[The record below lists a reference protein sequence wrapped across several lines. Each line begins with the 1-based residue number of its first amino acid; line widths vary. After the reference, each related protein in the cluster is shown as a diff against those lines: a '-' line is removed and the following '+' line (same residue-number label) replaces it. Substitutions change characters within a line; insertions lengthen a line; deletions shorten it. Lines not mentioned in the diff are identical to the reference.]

1 MLRADQTLADLP
13 ALMLRGRLEKAETSA
28 PEVAAAC
35 LDRIAA
41 EDGTVGAF
49 AFSDRAHVLAQ
60 AEEAEARRKS
70 GRPIGPLNGIP
81 VAIKDVIDTEDMPT
95 ERGTPLD
102 AGRKPRHSASV
113 VNRLKAA
120 GAVVIGKTVTAEL
133 AFLTPGK
140 TRNPRDKNRTPGGS
154 SSGSAAAVAANMVP
168 LAIGTQTN
176 GSVIRPAS
184 FCGVVGFKPSFGLI
198 SRTGILPLAPPLDTV
213 GVFARTIEDAALLT
227 DAIAGGEE
235 GDPDSTFAAA
245 PRLLET
251 ALSKPPVKPDF
262 AFVRSP
268 AWDKAA
274 AETKEGFEELAGVLG
289 ERCKAMDLPETYG
302 ECFKTLRTIMLAG
315 MAHNLKRYEER
326 GAEQLSPGLREALA
340 EGRSVAAADYL
351 AALDWRTAAAA
362 SLDQAFER
370 YDALITPAAV
380 GEAPLG
386 LQSTGDPSFCT
397 LWTLAGL
404 PAVTLPLLEGPN
416 GLPVG
421 VQLIGRHG
429 YDGRLLRTARW
440 LMDFLANHDRTNTA
454 ADLATSGGRP

>member
-1 MLRADQTLADLP
+1 MLGPNQTLADLP
-13 ALMLRGRLEKAETSA
+13 AIVARARLERAESSA
-28 PEVAAAC
+28 VELATAC
-35 LDRIAA
+35 LDRVAA
-41 EDGTVGAF
+41 ADGEIGAF
-49 AFSDRAHVLAQ
+49 AFCDRGHVVAQ
-60 AEEAEARRKS
+60 AEEAETRRKS
-70 GRPIGPLNGIP
+70 GRPVGPLNGVP

-102 AGRKPRHSASV
+102 AGRRSRHNAGI

-120 GAVVIGKTVTAEL
+120 GAVILGKTVTAEL

-140 TRNPRDKNRTPGGS
+140 TRNPRDKSRTPGGS

-198 SRTGILPLAPPLDTV
+198 ARSGILPLSPPLDTV
-213 GVFARTIEDAALLT
+213 GVFARNIEDAALLA
-227 DAIAGGEE
+227 DAIAGGDME
-235 GDPDSTFAAA
+235 DPDSSFAAA

-274 AETKEGFEELAGVLG
+274 PETKAGFQELASVLG

-302 ECFKTLRTIMLAG
+302 DCFKTLKTIMLSG
-315 MAHNLKRYEER
+315 MAHNLRRYEER
-326 GAEQLSPGLREALA
+326 GADQLSPGLREALA
-340 EGRSVAAADYL
+340 EGRGFSAADYL

-370 YDALITPAAV
+370 FDALITPAAI

-397 LWTLAGL
+397 LWTLTGL
-404 PAVTLPLLEGPN
+404 PAITLPLLEGPN

-421 VQLIGRHG
+421 VQLIGRQG

-440 LMDFLANHDRTNTA
+440 LMDFLAEHDRNA
-454 ADLATSGGRP
+454 ALPA

>member
-1 MLRADQTLADLP
+1 MLRADQTLADLS
-13 ALMLRGRLEKAETSA
+13 ALTVRGRIERAESSA
-28 PEVAAAC
+28 VELATAC
-35 LDRIAA
+35 LDRVAA
-41 EDGTVGAF
+41 EESEVGAF
-49 AFSDRAHVLAQ
+49 AYCDRAHVLAQ

-70 GRPIGPLNGIP
+70 GRPVGPLNGIP
-81 VAIKDVIDTEDMPT
+81 VAVKDVIDTEDMPT

-102 AGRKPRHSASV
+102 AGRRPRHSAAV
-113 VNRLKAA
+113 VNRLRAA
-120 GAVVIGKTVTAEL
+120 GAVVFAKTTTAEL
-133 AFLTPGK
+133 AYLTPGK
-140 TRNPRDKNRTPGGS
+140 TKNPRDRNRTPGGS

-198 SRTGILPLAPPLDTV
+198 ARTGILPLAPPLDTV
-213 GVFARTIEDAALLT
+213 GVFARTVEDAALLA
-227 DAIAGGEE
+227 DAIAGGDG
-235 GDPDSTFAAA
+235 GDPDSNFAAP

-268 AWDKAA
+268 AWEKAA
-274 AETKEGFEELAGVLG
+274 PETKAGFDELAATLG

-302 ECFKTLRTIMLAG
+302 ECFPTLRTIMLAG
-315 MAHNLKRYEER
+315 MAHHLRRYEER
-326 GAEQLSPGLREALA
+326 GGETISAGLREALA
-340 EGRSVAAADYL
+340 EGRRIAATDYL

-370 YDALITPAAV
+370 FDVLITPAAI
-380 GEAPLG
+380 GEAPVG
-386 LQSTGDPSFCT
+386 LQSTGDPAFCT

-404 PAVTLPLLEGPN
+404 PTVTLPLLEGPN

-421 VQLIGRHG
+421 VQLVGRHG
-429 YDGRLLRTARW
+429 YDGRLLRSARW
-440 LMDFLANHDRTNTA
+440 LMDFLANEDRGATA
-454 ADLATSGGRP
+454 A